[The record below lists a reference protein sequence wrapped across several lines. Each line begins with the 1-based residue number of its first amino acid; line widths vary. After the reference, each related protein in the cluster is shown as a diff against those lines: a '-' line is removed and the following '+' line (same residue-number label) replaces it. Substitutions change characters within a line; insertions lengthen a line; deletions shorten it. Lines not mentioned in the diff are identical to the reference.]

1 VDTKI
6 SYSAICAAF
15 AGDDDICSYCD
26 PDAVDN
32 TPDGISLDVYAKLM
46 DWEDVFC
53 GTFKKAKVN
62 GKEVGFVYYFDD
74 ILVSFGV
81 NKSHRNKEFLASF
94 FADVTEWIGGDFVTF
109 MWERNTRAINWLE
122 KNGMQRE
129 ACDMENI
136 IKLKYKSCP

>member
-1 VDTKI
+1 MDTKI
-6 SYSAICAAF
+6 SYSAIYAAF
-15 AGDDDICSYCD
+15 VGDHEIGNYCD
-26 PDAVDN
+26 PGAVDT

-53 GTFKKAKVN
+53 GTFKKIKVE
-62 GKEVGFVYYFDD
+62 GKEVGFVYFFDD

-81 NKSHRNKEFLASF
+81 NIKHRNKEFLSNLF
-94 FADVTEWIGGDFVTF
+94 DEIVDLIGEDFVTF
-109 MWERNTRAINWLE
+109 MWERNTRAIRWLE

-129 ACDMENI
+129 ACDMKNV